1 MYKLRTPKVFFLGR
15 ATYSLGSG
23 SLQKNSP
30 VLTSNSKVTSFTI
43 RSPEAVMSARNAI
56 ALSLALSTL
65 ALLAGCGSGGGP
77 AQAIAPPSGSFSKS
91 NLNGNYVFSVLGSDA
106 DGAPYAVVG
115 VVSANG
121 NGGITGGT
129 IDIND
134 SLFTPGFGLSVG
146 GNGTYSVGVDGR
158 GKMNINTTT
167 ANPFANFGNGAM
179 EFDFVLST
187 SFHGLITEFDGNG
200 TSSGTLDQQT
210 AGLTQASLAGSY
222 AFSFSGISELT
233 ETQIIPFGT
242 VGGFTIDSNGII
254 TAGAED
260 FNNDGVAQTNAGLSG
275 QVTLGPSSSPATT
288 LVTTPFGTLT
298 FDVFAIDSTHLKFIE
313 FDSAPM
319 LSGDAFSQ
327 TSSSISGNLA
337 YTLVGDFSGN
347 IVAAGGILVTDGVS
361 AITSGSEDYN
371 SGGAPSLPSAPL
383 EFTGSYTSS
392 GSLITGRYQMTLNS
406 PFFAGSLYAAYPS
419 SGGLLLLEVDGL
431 GGLMSGAAYTQ
442 STTTFGA
449 TAQGYGLNFSGDNL
463 TNEVEVD
470 DIAEFTAGTASS
482 GAGTLTNGIID
493 ENYNGAAPPTYGAAL
508 TAGTYSALDSTG
520 RYELS
525 ADAAAT
531 LNGGFGITFYTVDG
545 NTFPFIESDTN
556 GQVSTGV
563 FVLQNA
569 AATAPLVA
577 TRSHMLVPRPLV
589 RARSLHRKQK

>member
-1 MYKLRTPKVFFLGR
+1 
-15 ATYSLGSG
+15 
-23 SLQKNSP
+23 
-30 VLTSNSKVTSFTI
+30 
-43 RSPEAVMSARNAI
+43 MSVRNAI

-65 ALLAGCGSGGGP
+65 ALLAGCGSGSGP
-77 AQAIAPPSGSFSKS
+77 SQAIAPPSGSFSKS

-106 DGAPYAVVG
+106 NGAPYAVVG

-121 NGGITGGT
+121 NGGITSGT

-134 SLFTPGFGLSVG
+134 SEFTPGFGLSVG
-146 GNGTYSVGVDGR
+146 SGTYSVGVDGR
-158 GKMNINTTT
+158 GKMNITTTT
-167 ANPFANFGNGAM
+167 ANPFANFGSGAM

-200 TSSGTLDQQT
+200 TSSGTLDQQA

-222 AFSFSGISELT
+222 AFSLSGIYELT
-233 ETQIIPFGT
+233 ETQIVPLGT
-242 VGGFTIDSNGII
+242 VGGFTLDSNGNI

-260 FNNDGVAQTNAGLSG
+260 FNNNGAPQEVNGALSG
-275 QVTLGPSSSPATT
+275 QVIIGPSSSPTAA
-288 LVTTPFGTLT
+288 LVTTQFGTLT
-298 FDVFAIDSTHLKFIE
+298 FDVFAIDSTHLKLIE

-327 TSSSISGNLA
+327 TSSSISGTLA
-337 YTLVGDFSGN
+337 YTLEGTFSDN
-347 IVAAGGILVTDGVS
+347 VFAAGGILTTDGVS

-371 SGGAPSLPSAPL
+371 NGGAPSLPSAPL

-392 GSLITGRYQMTLNS
+392 GSLIAGRYQMTLNS

-419 SGGLLLLEVDGL
+419 SGGLLLLEIDGL

-442 STTTFGA
+442 STTAFGA

-493 ENYNGAAPPTYGAAL
+493 ENYNGAAPPNYGAAL
-508 TAGTYSALDSTG
+508 TDGTYSALDSTG

>member
-179 EFDFVLST
+179 E
-187 SFHGLITEFDGNG
+187 
-200 TSSGTLDQQT
+200 T

-508 TAGTYSALDSTG
+508 TDGTYSALDSTG

>member
-1 MYKLRTPKVFFLGR
+1 
-15 ATYSLGSG
+15 
-23 SLQKNSP
+23 
-30 VLTSNSKVTSFTI
+30 
-43 RSPEAVMSARNAI
+43 MSVRNAI
-56 ALSLALSTL
+56 AFSLALSTL
-65 ALLAGCGSGGGP
+65 ALLAACGNGSGP
-77 AQAIAPPSGSFSKS
+77 AQAVAPPSGSFSKS
-91 NLNGNYVFSVLGSDA
+91 NLNGTYVFSVLGSDA

-121 NGGITGGT
+121 TGGITGGT

-134 SLFTPGFGLSVG
+134 SEFAPAFGLSVG
-146 GNGTYSVGVDGR
+146 SNGTYGVGVDGR
-158 GKMNINTTT
+158 GQMTITTTT
-167 ANPFANFGNGAM
+167 ANPFTNFGNGTM

-200 TSSGTLDQQT
+200 TSSGTLDQQA

-275 QVTLGPSSSPATT
+275 QVTLGPSSSPTTT

-337 YTLVGDFSGN
+337 YTLEGTFSDN
-347 IVAAGGILVTDGVS
+347 VVAAGGILVTDGVS

-371 SGGAPSLPSAPL
+371 SGGAPSLPNEPL
-383 EFTGSYTSS
+383 AFTGSYTSS
-392 GSLITGRYQMTLNS
+392 GSLIAGRYQMTLDS

-431 GGLMSGAAYTQ
+431 GGTMFGTASTQ

-463 TNEVEVD
+463 NDGVEVD
-470 DIAEFTAGTASS
+470 DIAEFTATAASS
-482 GAGTLTNGIID
+482 GAGTLKNGIID
-493 ENYNGAAPPTYGAAL
+493 ENYTGAAPPSFGIPL
-508 TAGTYSALDSTG
+508 TNGTYSALDSTG

-525 ADAAAT
+525 ADASDT

-556 GQVSTGV
+556 GQVSAGV

-569 AATAPLVA
+569 TATSPLVSA
-577 TRSHMLVPRPLV
+577 RSHMYVPRPLA
-589 RARSLHRKQK
+589 RARAARKRQK